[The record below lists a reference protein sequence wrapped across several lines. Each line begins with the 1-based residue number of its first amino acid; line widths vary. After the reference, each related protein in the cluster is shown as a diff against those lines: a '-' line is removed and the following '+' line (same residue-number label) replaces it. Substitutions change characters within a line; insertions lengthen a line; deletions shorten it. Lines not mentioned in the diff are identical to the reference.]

1 LEIESIAF
9 REKKNN
15 LSTYRDILS
24 CTRTQTVILRL
35 RFGETLSGSVSPRM
49 IAPSTREPIMP
60 KKSSGKSPRESEFES
75 CDSSVEVELIAPDLF
90 SVFPPTSSTT
100 GPLAFKTVSTAA
112 PFTYR
117 AECAIEFVD
126 TTFVAN
132 PARFAGPVYT
142 VAISVDGIPVAANK
156 QSITNFRTT
165 TRINRILAEIVLITD
180 ARLVRTSTIEV
191 TVSVTMPRTVRQV
204 GPIP

>member
-1 LEIESIAF
+1 L
-9 REKKNN
+9 N
-15 LSTYRDILS
+15 
-24 CTRTQTVILRL
+24 
-35 RFGETLSGSVSPRM
+35 
-49 IAPSTREPIMP
+49 
-60 KKSSGKSPRESEFES
+60 
-75 CDSSVEVELIAPDLF
+75 
-90 SVFPPTSSTT
+90 TT
-100 GPLAFKTVSTAA
+100 T

-126 TTFVAN
+126 RTFVAN

-142 VAISVDGIPVAANK
+142 IAISVDGIPVAANK

-180 ARLVRTSTIEV
+180 TRLARTSTIEV

>member
-1 LEIESIAF
+1 
-9 REKKNN
+9 
-15 LSTYRDILS
+15 
-24 CTRTQTVILRL
+24 
-35 RFGETLSGSVSPRM
+35 
-49 IAPSTREPIMP
+49 
-60 KKSSGKSPRESEFES
+60 
-75 CDSSVEVELIAPDLF
+75 
-90 SVFPPTSSTT
+90 
-100 GPLAFKTVSTAA
+100 VSTAA
-112 PFTYR
+112 PFVYR

-142 VAISVDGIPVAANK
+142 VVMNVDGIPVATNR

-165 TRINRILAEIVLITD
+165 TRINRILADIVLITD
-180 ARLVRTSTIEV
+180 TRLSRTSTIEV